1 MRRHVRLTAVAIL
14 LIGALCARAGEKKD
28 RHGDPLPVGAIARM
42 GTTRWVHGG
51 DVWAVA
57 YSPDGKLLAS
67 AGDNKQI
74 RLWDAETGKEIKTL
88 EGHTGSVR
96 GLAFVPPA
104 KGKPCTQLVSGSYD
118 RTVRVWNLTSGKE
131 DRVVQQ
137 AAAVGAVAVSHDGKT
152 IASGTVEPAGN
163 VYVWNLADGK
173 ELQSWQAHVGR
184 VYCLAFSL
192 DGKQLVSGGNN
203 RAYAPPKQDPYALAV
218 WDPATGKKIH
228 LFDEQD
234 MRAHSVAFSGDGR
247 WLASAGIGSKTISNI
262 HVWDAKTFK
271 NVRLLKG
278 PRGQDVTAHALAFS
292 PDSKSLAAASY
303 SDAIYLWGVGD
314 GALLQTI
321 PKHGIIESM
330 AFSADG
336 KMLARA
342 GTDNSNIGVW
352 DIDKR
357 QARHPRADHHSEIIT
372 GLAVSCDGKRIAT
385 GSHDKTG
392 RTWELSSGKFLRE
405 FRGPKLA
412 GPLVWSVAFSPDDKV
427 LAMSHQNQGIT
438 LWNPDDGTLL
448 RQIDGP
454 RFGRVVALAFSPD
467 GKTLASES
475 IDDGGAKLWDPEN
488 GAAIRTFP
496 RLKNRGGHSVA
507 FSGDGKWLASAGDQ
521 VYVWNAATG
530 QLRLQLRHAAS
541 AVAYSKDNKLVA
553 SAGFSDVRLW
563 DADTGNELA
572 KFEEKRLIHPGQ
584 RALAFSPDS
593 GYLAVTH
600 LDRIRVL
607 DVKTRQE
614 IASLRGHRATV
625 TSVAFTPDGTTLVS
639 VSADCTA
646 LVWDLK
652 AILGAK
658 K

>member
-1 MRRHVRLTAVAIL
+1 M
-14 LIGALCARAGEKKD
+14 
-28 RHGDPLPVGAIARM
+28 
-42 GTTRWVHGG
+42 
-51 DVWAVA
+51 
-57 YSPDGKLLAS
+57 
-67 AGDNKQI
+67 
-74 RLWDAETGKEIKTL
+74 IK
-88 EGHTGSVR
+88 
-96 GLAFVPPA
+96 
-104 KGKPCTQLVSGSYD
+104 
-118 RTVRVWNLTSGKE
+118 
-131 DRVVQQ
+131 Q

-152 IASGTVEPAGN
+152 IASGTVEPAGD

-192 DGKQLVSGGNN
+192 DGKQLASGGDN

-228 LFDEQD
+228 LFAEQD
-234 MRAHSVAFSGDGR
+234 MRAHSIAFSADGR
-247 WLASAGIGSKTISNI
+247 WLASAGIGSKTVGNI
-262 HVWDAKTFK
+262 HVWDAKTFE
-271 NVRLLKG
+271 NVRLMKG
-278 PRGQDVTAHALAFS
+278 PLGQDVTAHALAFS

-303 SDAIYLWGVGD
+303 SAAVYLWGVGD
-314 GALLQTI
+314 GALLQAI
-321 PKHGIIESM
+321 PKHGIIESV

-336 KMLARA
+336 KMLASA
-342 GTDNSNIGVW
+342 GTTNSNIGVW

-357 QARHPRADHHSEIIT
+357 QARHPCVDHHSDIIT
-372 GLAVSCDGKRIAT
+372 GLAVSRDGKRIAT
-385 GSHDKTG
+385 GSHDATG

-427 LAMSHQNQGIT
+427 LAMSHQSQGIT

-448 RQIDGP
+448 RQIDAP

-467 GKTLASES
+467 GKSLASES
-475 IDDGGAKLWDPEN
+475 IDDGVAKLWNPEN

-496 RLKNRGGHSVA
+496 RLTDRGHAVA

-521 VYVWNAATG
+521 VYVWNAVTG

-584 RALAFSPDS
+584 RGLAFSPDS
-593 GYLAVTH
+593 GYLAVTR

-607 DVKTRQE
+607 DLKTRQE
-614 IASLRGHRATV
+614 VANLKGHRATV

-639 VSADCTA
+639 VSADCTG
-646 LVWDLK
+646 LVWDVK
-652 AILGAK
+652 AIFGATK
-658 K
+658 